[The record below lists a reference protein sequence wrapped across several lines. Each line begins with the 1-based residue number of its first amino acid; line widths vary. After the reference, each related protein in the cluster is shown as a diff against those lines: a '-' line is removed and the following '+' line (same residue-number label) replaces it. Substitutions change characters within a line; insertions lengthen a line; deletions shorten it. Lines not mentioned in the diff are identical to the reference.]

1 MARGSSNIEAGGIKH
16 TENQHYHQH
25 LNSSGGQVL
34 GWSRLTLILTAA
46 CLCSCIYAASLVF
59 ISAKP
64 CVGSLH
70 SCGDR
75 IVCPGVDSI
84 TNSSSQ
90 LHKRALLP
98 HETAKNQN
106 PNVNPNPHANAR
118 GLSVGELKEV
128 KKKEEEEGEEG
139 LGGEGKRE
147 EIRVRPK
154 KTSLKNIVFGIAAS
168 SKLWKSRKLYVKEW
182 WQPSKH
188 MRGFVWLEVP
198 VKNETRN
205 SSSSSSSS
213 NDDHLLP
220 PFRISAN
227 TSQFRYSRRNGN
239 RAALRLA
246 RIVSETFRLGLK
258 NVDWFVMGDDDTVF
272 FTDNLVRMLSNYDP
286 SQMYYIGSQSE
297 SHLQNTEFSYG
308 MAYGG
313 GGFAISYPLAKA
325 LSKMQD
331 DCLHRYACSSSFS
344 HEHYCK
350 FFPDSSQSQSRSL
363 NSSCSA
369 ENPSETEYPGRLL
382 VWKRE

>member
-1 MARGSSNIEAGGIKH
+1 MEVGGTKQ
-16 TENQHYHQH
+16 TENQYYEHHQLHQHH
-25 LNSSGGQVL
+25 LNSSGGPGL
-34 GWSRLTLILTAA
+34 GCSKLTLILVAA
-46 CLCSCIYAASLVF
+46 CLCSCIYAVSLVF

-64 CVGSLH
+64 CVGYLH

-75 IVCPGVDSI
+75 LVCPGVGSI
-84 TNSSSQ
+84 TNSSLQ
-90 LHKRALLP
+90 LHKRVLLP
-98 HETAKNQN
+98 DNAAKNQN
-106 PNVNPNPHANAR
+106 QNPNLNPNANAN
-118 GLSVGELKEV
+118 GLSLGKVKDTEKEG
-128 KKKEEEEGEEG
+128 KKEEVDEG
-139 LGGEGKRE
+139 LSSKEKEE
-147 EIRVRPK
+147 EIGVRPR

-188 MRGFVWLEVP
+188 MRGFVWLEEP
-198 VKNETRN
+198 VKNVWN
-205 SSSSSSSS
+205 SSSSSS
-213 NDDHLLP
+213 NDAHLLP

-227 TSQFRYSRRNGN
+227 TSQFKYSRRNGN

-331 DCLHRYACSSSFS
+331 DCLHRYVAPLLLMPITASYSPILRSQLSLISSWST
-344 HEHYCK
+344 
-350 FFPDSSQSQSRSL
+350 
-363 NSSCSA
+363 
-369 ENPSETEYPGRLL
+369 ENPLETEYPGSLL
-382 VWKRE
+382 VGNRE

>member
-1 MARGSSNIEAGGIKH
+1 MARGSSNIEVGGIKQ
-16 TENQHYHQH
+16 TENQYYQHHQLH
-25 LNSSGGQVL
+25 LNSSGGPGL
-34 GWSRLTLILTAA
+34 GCSKLTLILAAA
-46 CLCSCIYAASLVF
+46 CLCSCIYAVSLVF

-64 CVGSLH
+64 CVGYLH

-75 IVCPGVDSI
+75 IVCPGVGSI

-90 LHKRALLP
+90 LHKRVLLP
-98 HETAKNQN
+98 DNAAKNQN
-106 PNVNPNPHANAR
+106 PKSSSN
-118 GLSVGELKEV
+118 GLSLGKVKDTEKEV
-128 KKKEEEEGEEG
+128 KKEEVDEGLGSKEKEEEIG
-139 LGGEGKRE
+139 
-147 EIRVRPK
+147 VRPR

-188 MRGFVWLEVP
+188 MRGFVWLEEP
-198 VKNETRN
+198 VKNASN
-205 SSSSSSSS
+205 SSSSS
-213 NDDHLLP
+213 NDTHLLP

-227 TSQFRYSRRNGN
+227 TSQFKYSRRNGN

-331 DCLHRYACSSSFS
+331 DCLHRYVSPLSFMPITASLSQILRS
-344 HEHYCK
+344 H
-350 FFPDSSQSQSRSL
+350 
-363 NSSCSA
+363 
-369 ENPSETEYPGRLL
+369 G
-382 VWKRE
+382 V

>member
-1 MARGSSNIEAGGIKH
+1 MARGSSNIEVGGIKQ
-16 TENQHYHQH
+16 TENQYYQHHQLHQH
-25 LNSSGGQVL
+25 QLNSSGGPGL
-34 GWSRLTLILTAA
+34 GCSKLTLILAVA
-46 CLCSCIYAASLVF
+46 CLCSCIYAVSLVF

-64 CVGSLH
+64 CVGYLH

-75 IVCPGVDSI
+75 IVCPGVGSI

-90 LHKRALLP
+90 LHKRVLLP
-98 HETAKNQN
+98 DNAAKNQN
-106 PNVNPNPHANAR
+106 PNLNPNPNSSSNANAN
-118 GLSVGELKEV
+118 GLSLGKVKDTEKEV
-128 KKKEEEEGEEG
+128 KKEVDEGLGSKEKEEEIG
-139 LGGEGKRE
+139 
-147 EIRVRPK
+147 VRPR

-188 MRGFVWLEVP
+188 MRGFVWLEEP
-198 VKNETRN
+198 VKNAWN
-205 SSSSSSSS
+205 SSSSS
-213 NDDHLLP
+213 NDTHLLP

-227 TSQFRYSRRNGN
+227 TSQFKYSRRNGN

-331 DCLHRYACSSSFS
+331 DCLHRYVPPLSLMPITASFS
-344 HEHYCK
+344 
-350 FFPDSSQSQSRSL
+350 QILRSH
-363 NSSCSA
+363 
-369 ENPSETEYPGRLL
+369 G
-382 VWKRE
+382 V